1 MAMNPAMMAAK
12 LQELLEENAKVIQ
25 ELGRE
30 NEAYKKRIDDLEKRV
45 RALEA
50 FVDLVNLASLK

>member
-30 NEAYKKRIDDLEKRV
+30 NEGYKKRIDDLEKRV
-45 RALEA
+45 QALEA